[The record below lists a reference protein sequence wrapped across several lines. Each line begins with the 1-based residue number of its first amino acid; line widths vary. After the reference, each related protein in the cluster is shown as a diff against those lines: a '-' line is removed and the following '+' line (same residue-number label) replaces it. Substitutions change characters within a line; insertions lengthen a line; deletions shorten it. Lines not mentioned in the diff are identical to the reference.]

1 MSCVIHT
8 SAICDLQVEEEKIE
22 LEYLLTKYYSKLSAE
37 ELLNCEMRLLQAIN
51 FQMLVFSPYRA
62 LSGYLQDMQ
71 GATGRPSDAD
81 VIEVRS
87 AP

>member
-22 LEYLLTKYYSKLSAE
+22 LDYLLTKYYSKLSAE